1 MGKREP
7 GDHGRARLFFAL
19 DPDEPTR
26 SALTAWREDSL
37 GGREGLRLPDSR
49 SLHVTLAFLGT
60 RDEATIEAIARTGLS
75 AVEGVSAVVLR
86 ARGVVPLPR
95 RAPRLLALDLDDR
108 EGYAGQVATAVGGSL
123 AAAGL
128 HEPEAR
134 AFWAHLTLARVRGKQ
149 GAGPLPTPLTK
160 SLAFDRV
167 TLYRSRLDPAGARY
181 EAIEHRRL
189 VRG

>member
-26 SALTAWREDSL
+26 SALAAWREDSL
-37 GGREGLRLPDSR
+37 AGREELRLPDSQ

-75 AVEGVSAVVLR
+75 AVGGLSAAVLR
-86 ARGVVPLPR
+86 ARGVVPVPR

-108 EGYAGQVATAVGGSL
+108 EGNAGQVAAAVGGRL

-149 GAGPLPTPLTK
+149 GAEPLPAPPAN

-167 TLYRSRLDPAGARY
+167 TLYRSHLYPAGARY